1 MEILIKRYLT
11 GRVFLGRAII
21 PGQKQWQPILGIEF
35 HATNEKS
42 HHGLKGPSLF
52 ALEVPMPARN
62 ENPGMMHNIA
72 PMKPKYLCRL
82 CTQLTICLLLVLFL
96 FPFKS

>member
-42 HHGLKGPSLF
+42 HHGVKGPSLF
-52 ALEVPMPARN
+52 SL
-62 ENPGMMHNIA
+62 
-72 PMKPKYLCRL
+72 
-82 CTQLTICLLLVLFL
+82 
-96 FPFKS
+96 